1 LVLIYLNLLKIKV
14 LSLIIKDKEVNG
26 SKNFKTNE
34 AFLYGQQKNVF
45 VAHLIYL
52 LQRNQQQQQLQKNQI
67 LFNTQNQIE
76 DFSQNYKNQTKISL
90 NLVVNIFILIM
101 RIIYL

>member
-1 LVLIYLNLLKIKV
+1 
-14 LSLIIKDKEVNG
+14 
-26 SKNFKTNE
+26 
-34 AFLYGQQKNVF
+34 VF